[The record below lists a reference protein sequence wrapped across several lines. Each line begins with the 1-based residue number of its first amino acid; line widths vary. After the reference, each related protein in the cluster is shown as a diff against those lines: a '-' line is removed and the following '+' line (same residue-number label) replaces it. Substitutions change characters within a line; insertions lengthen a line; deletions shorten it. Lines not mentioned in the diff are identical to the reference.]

1 MLESSLNSNQQV
13 NYSIPP
19 PPSPV
24 ITNTK
29 PRKLFIYPLLIL
41 SIILILLGGYFFYQ
55 RSKGNL
61 SPSQIAQKPEQQEI
75 DVLALP
81 GWSKYP
87 DVVTRLSDNSLQ
99 VSSIENGTE
108 MHVHNGYDYIDAGA
122 NGFEIQVKMRTVS
135 NKGST
140 VPATSAIVLYDEN
153 DKPARKLPLR
163 IQIGFNEKHSL
174 EVIFVDLN
182 QTDISQRAQ
191 FLVTSQNSVQPT
203 SDELRIKFTDGA
215 EKKLDI
221 YDGAIG
227 KLLAENIQ
235 LPAPFFAKGFNKVYF
250 GLYPQGMDSAGVT
263 MTVNYFKVIKN

>member
-1 MLESSLNSNQQV
+1 MLENPLNSSQQI
-13 NYSIPP
+13 NYSTPP

-24 ITNTK
+24 ITNNK
-29 PRKLFIYPLLIL
+29 PQKLFIYLLLIFL
-41 SIILILLGGYFFYQ
+41 ISMILLGGYFFYQ
-55 RSKGNL
+55 RSKNN
-61 SPSQIAQKPEQQEI
+61 PNPPQIAQKQEQEEI

-87 DVVTRLSDNSLQ
+87 DVITRLPDNSLQ
-99 VSSIENGTE
+99 VSSIANGTE
-108 MHVHNGYDYIDAGA
+108 MHVHNKYDYIDAGA

-140 VPATSAIVLYDEN
+140 IPGTSAIVLYDEN
-153 DKPARKLPLR
+153 DKATRKIPLR

-182 QTDISQRAQ
+182 QTDISQKAK
-191 FLVTSQNSVQPT
+191 FLVPRINNIKPT
-203 SDELRIKFTDGA
+203 SDELRIKFIGGA

-221 YDGAIG
+221 YDGATG
-227 KLLAENIQ
+227 ELLAENIQ
-235 LPAPFFAKGFNKVYF
+235 LPVPFFAEGFNKVYF
-250 GLYPQGMDSAGVT
+250 GLYPQGIDSAGVT